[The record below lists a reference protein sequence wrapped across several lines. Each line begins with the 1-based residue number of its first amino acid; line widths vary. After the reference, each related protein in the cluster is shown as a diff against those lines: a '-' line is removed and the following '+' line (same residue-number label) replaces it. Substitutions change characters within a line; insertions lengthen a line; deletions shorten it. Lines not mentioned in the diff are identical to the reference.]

1 MPVRGYEYAVIH
13 TNWDMG
19 GGGGLSA
26 VDEKTSRIS
35 FLIEELGMKA
45 FTQMKEA
52 AFGDKP
58 RETKPG

>member
-1 MPVRGYEYAVIH
+1 M
-13 TNWDMG
+13 
-19 GGGGLSA
+19 
-26 VDEKTSRIS
+26 DEKTSLIS